1 MNEFLR
7 FISDLRVVIAIA
19 VIVAILVI
27 WLIVHR
33 VKANRFRNELKE
45 LESQYNILKGIP
57 VSLKMNKAVA
67 LSKVDEVLLERIN
80 SAQEDFD
87 NVQNDIAK
95 ITGDLSEAE
104 DLIEA
109 GKMNKADLLMNEIE
123 KEVKAAT
130 TSAKNLEAYLDEL
143 LAKETAQRQEVNDFK
158 SKFREL
164 KYKAQENASSLAF
177 TWPIVEQKV
186 YDTEKMFSTFEE
198 WMYSNDFDKA
208 NTVLEHIGTNL
219 GELDEMLNNLPELI
233 QDAKGVIPNMAN
245 NLHKNYVEERKR
257 DVYLKHLNVEDNLTV
272 MTESLKEDIKKM
284 KSGSTEGVKEHLDDY
299 KERIAQLTEAVSNEG
314 AAYDNLKNL
323 VDDNVNLTKD
333 IEKNLEYV
341 NSGFAKHSERFGLG
355 EMSDT
360 INSENSEYELLKNK
374 KEEVLK
380 ALEESDKPAT
390 VKLQELKT
398 YHKELNELGKNVL
411 STREKIEMA
420 TGDEIRAKKQLLK
433 LQAVINTMKV
443 KLRKFRLPNI
453 SEKYEEDM
461 NVANDYIYKLNGLMK
476 ETPLN
481 MQLLNSTLSEALNY
495 IYKLYNEVNN
505 VVGTAQMVEKTIVFG
520 NRYRSTYADID
531 SQLTRSELSFRN
543 GEYTQALTTAIAT
556 IEKIHPGNYESMIK
570 ENSRSAA

>member
-1 MNEFLR
+1 MDSFLR

-19 VIVAILVI
+19 VIVAILII
-27 WLIVHR
+27 WLIIHR
-33 VKANRFRNELKE
+33 VKTKRFYKE
-45 LESQYNILKGIP
+45 LDELEAQYNLLKGIP
-57 VSLKMNKAVA
+57 ISLKMNKAVA
-67 LSKVDEVLLERIN
+67 MSKVDEASLERVN
-80 SAQEDFD
+80 NAQDDFN

-95 ITGDLSEAE
+95 ITADISEAN

-109 GKMNKADLLMNEIE
+109 GKMSKADVLMKEIE
-123 KEVKAAT
+123 KELKQADE
-130 TSAKNLEAYLDEL
+130 SAKGLESYLDEL

-158 SKFREL
+158 SKFRAL
-164 KYKAQENASSLAF
+164 KYQAQENAASLAF

-208 NTVLEHIGTNL
+208 NAELEHIKTNI
-219 GELDEMLNNLPELI
+219 GELDDMLENLPTLI
-233 QDAKGVIPNMAN
+233 QDAKGVIPKMAE

-272 MTESLKEDIKKM
+272 MTGALKEDIKTM
-284 KSGSTEGVKEHLDDY
+284 KSGSTLGVKEHLEDY
-299 KERIAQLTEAVSNEG
+299 KERIAQLTDAVNNEG
-314 AAYDNLKNL
+314 VAFDELKNIITENESL
-323 VDDNVNLTKD
+323 NKD
-333 IEKNLEYV
+333 VIKNLDYV
-341 NSGFAKHSERFGLG
+341 NTGFAKHAERFGLG
-355 EMSDT
+355 ELS
-360 INSENSEYELLKNK
+360 NSLEEENTKFELLKNK
-374 KEEVLK
+374 KEEV
-380 ALEESDKPAT
+380 DKVLNTNDVPSTA
-390 VKLQELKT
+390 KLQEFKN
-398 YHKELNELGKNVL
+398 YHKELGDLNRNILA
-411 STREKIEMA
+411 TREKIEMA
-420 TGDEIRAKKQLLK
+420 TGDETRAKKQLLK

-461 NVANDYIYKLNGLMK
+461 NVANDYISKLQNLMD

-570 ENSRSAA
+570 ENSKSAS

>member
-1 MNEFLR
+1 MNELLR

-19 VIVAILVI
+19 IIVAILLI
-27 WLIVHR
+27 WLIIHK
-33 VKANRFRNELKE
+33 VKTNRFRNELQE
-45 LESQYNILKGIP
+45 LESQYNLLKGIP

-67 LSKVDEVLLERIN
+67 MSKVDEESLEKVKL
-80 SAQEDFD
+80 AQGDFD

-95 ITGDLSEAE
+95 ITADLSEAE

-109 GKMNKADLLMNEIE
+109 GKMSKADTLMKDIE
-123 KEVKAAT
+123 NEVKLT
-130 TSAKNLEAYLDEL
+130 TKSAKDLEAYLDEL

-158 SKFREL
+158 SRFRSL
-164 KYKAQENASSLAF
+164 KNKAQDNASALAF

-208 NTVLEHIGTNL
+208 NNVLESIRGNL
-219 GELDEMLNNLPELI
+219 GELENMLDNLPELI

-245 NLHKNYVEERKR
+245 NLHKNYVDARTK
-257 DVYLKHLNVEDNLTV
+257 DVYLKHLNIEDNLTV

-284 KSGSTEGVKEHLDDY
+284 KSGSTDGVKEHLDDY
-299 KERIAQLTEAVSNEG
+299 KERISQLTEAVTNETE
-314 AAYDNLKNL
+314 AKDSIDVLL
-323 VDDNVNLTKD
+323 EESENVTK
-333 IEKNLEYV
+333 EKKKNLEYV
-341 NSGFAKHSERFGLG
+341 NTGYAKHSERFGLG
-355 EMSDT
+355 DMNES
-360 INSENSEYELLKNK
+360 INSENGEYEVLKTK
-374 KEEVLK
+374 KEEL
-380 ALEESDKPAT
+380 ATSLNITDKPSSA
-390 VKLQELKT
+390 KLQELKLFN
-398 YHKELNELGKNVL
+398 KELNDLSKNIL
-411 STREKIEMA
+411 ETRTKIEMA
-420 TGDEIRAKKQLLK
+420 TGDEMRAKKQLLK

-461 NVANDYIYKLNGLMK
+461 NVANDYIYKLQGLMD

-570 ENSRSAA
+570 ENSKSAI

>member
-1 MNEFLR
+1 MNNVLR

-19 VIVAILVI
+19 VIVVILVI

-33 VKANRFRNELKE
+33 VKANRFRKELNE
-45 LESQYNILKGIP
+45 LESQYNLLKSIP
-57 VSLKMNKAVA
+57 ISLKMNKAVA
-67 LSKVDEVLLERIN
+67 MSKVDEASSARVN
-80 SAQEDFD
+80 SAQEDFN

-95 ITGDLSEAE
+95 ITADLSEAD

-109 GKMNKADLLMNEIE
+109 GKMAKADSLMKDIE
-123 KEVKAAT
+123 GELKLAED
-130 TSAKNLEAYLDEL
+130 SAKKLESYLDEL

-158 SKFREL
+158 SKFRAL
-164 KYKAQENASSLAF
+164 KYAAQENASSLAF

-208 NTVLEHIGTNL
+208 NTELESIRSN
-219 GELDEMLNNLPELI
+219 LDELENMLDNLPELI

-245 NLHKNYVEERKR
+245 NLHKNYVAERKR

-272 MTESLKEDIKKM
+272 MTEALKEDIKKM
-284 KSGSTEGVKEHLDDY
+284 KSGSTDGVKEHLEDY
-299 KERIAQLTEAVSNEG
+299 KERIAQLTEAVTNEG
-314 AAYDNLKNL
+314 VAFDNIKNL
-323 VDDNVNLTKD
+323 LDENANLVKD
-333 IEKNLEYV
+333 VEKNLNYV
-341 NSGFAKHSERFGLG
+341 NTGFAKHSERFGLG
-355 EMSDT
+355 EMSET
-360 INSENSEYELLKNK
+360 INNENSQYEMLKIK
-374 KEEVLK
+374 KEEVMSTLDK
-380 ALEESDKPAT
+380 ADTPAS
-390 VKLQELKT
+390 VKLQGLKA
-398 YHKELNELGKNVL
+398 YNKELGDLGKTIL

-420 TGDEIRAKKQLLK
+420 TGDEMRAKKQLLK

-453 SEKYEEDM
+453 SERYEEDM
-461 NVANDYIYKLNGLMK
+461 NVANDYIHKLQNLMD

-570 ENSRSAA
+570 ENSRSAS